1 MARHT
6 LTFGGAAV
14 RMLHTLRTL
23 PTVRLCLLAACAAI
37 PFGCSTYPVDT
48 TGRDLL
54 ELESVWQY
62 LRAYSIWQD
71 SVPLP
76 PNAFTYAL
84 PETLLAH
91 VNDTLHGHSYT
102 GYTDA
107 LPGPSRSGFASQ
119 GVAGAQPAS
128 DSAPPIYYGA
138 VTPRT
143 AFLQI
148 VTFDNDYLLDSFL
161 VALPFLSRYANI
173 MLDLRGDGGGSIA
186 LMDSIIEYFL
196 PVNTPFIVATYRAY
210 SGASR
215 TASTVHGERWTTKHA
230 HSPTLDGKNIV
241 ILLNRGSASASEMLA
256 AGIKD
261 GRASAGLSP
270 CLFVGDT
277 SYGKGIGQ
285 VLINRAWLSKRDLSI
300 TYLRVVRACGCPDSV
315 YHRKG
320 LAPDVRVTNAN
331 EAVADSLQF
340 LAALHVL
347 EPGVLP
353 KEIPVNR
360 SRSNGLPT
368 SVDYI
373 IQSISDFEK

>member
-1 MARHT
+1 MARRK
-6 LTFGGAAV
+6 LIFGGVAV
-14 RMLHTLRTL
+14 RMLRTKCML
-23 PTVRLCLLAACAAI
+23 HTVRLGILAAGAAVF
-37 PFGCSTYPVDT
+37 FGCSTYPVDT

-54 ELESVWQY
+54 ELETVWQY
-62 LRAYSIWQD
+62 LKAYSIWQD
-71 SVPLP
+71 SIPLP
-76 PNAFTYAL
+76 PNAFTYDT
-84 PETLLAH
+84 PDSLLAS

-107 LPGPSRSGFASQ
+107 LPGPPRTGTASL
-119 GVAGAQPAS
+119 GDAGTLAAS
-128 DSAPPIYYGA
+128 DSGPIYYGA
-138 VTPRT
+138 VSPRT
-143 AFLQI
+143 AYLQI
-148 VTFDNDYLLDSFL
+148 ATFDNDQLLDSFL

-186 LMDSIIEYFL
+186 FMDSIIEYFL
-196 PVNTPFIVATYRAY
+196 PVNTPFITATYRSY
-210 SGASR
+210 NSGTR
-215 TASTVHGERWTTKHA
+215 TASTVHNEHWTTKHA
-230 HSPTLDGKNIV
+230 HSPTLAGKNIV

-261 GRASAGLSP
+261 GRESAGLSP

-285 VLINRAWLSKRDLSI
+285 VLINRAWLSRRDLSI
-300 TYLRVVRACGCPDSV
+300 TYLRVVRECSCADSV

-331 EAVADSLQF
+331 ETIADSLQF
-340 LAALHVL
+340 LAAFHVL

-353 KEIPVNR
+353 KKIPVDK

-368 SVDYI
+368 SGDCV